1 MNEDREKT
9 NNAYDGRMRQEA
21 LRSSSPLMLKIV
33 QALDKLRPVTFPTA
47 TVFPGEKGINVR
59 TYTITSMLNNTQQYK
74 GNIIFLPSVRRVNLP
89 SWGKSENFSM
99 HIKLFT

>member
-1 MNEDREKT
+1 MNEVRENT

-33 QALDKLRPVTFPTA
+33 HALDKLRPVTFPTA

-59 TYTITSMLNNTQQYK
+59 TYTITSMLNNTRAISFSYLQY
-74 GNIIFLPSVRRVNLP
+74 
-89 SWGKSENFSM
+89 EE
-99 HIKLFT
+99 

>member
-47 TVFPGEKGINVR
+47 TVFPAEK
-59 TYTITSMLNNTQQYK
+59 
-74 GNIIFLPSVRRVNLP
+74 
-89 SWGKSENFSM
+89 
-99 HIKLFT
+99 

>member
-1 MNEDREKT
+1 MNEDRENT

-33 QALDKLRPVTFPTA
+33 HALEKLRPVTFPTA

-59 TYTITSMLNNTQQYK
+59 TYTSMLNNTRAISFSYLQY
-74 GNIIFLPSVRRVNLP
+74 
-89 SWGKSENFSM
+89 EE
-99 HIKLFT
+99 